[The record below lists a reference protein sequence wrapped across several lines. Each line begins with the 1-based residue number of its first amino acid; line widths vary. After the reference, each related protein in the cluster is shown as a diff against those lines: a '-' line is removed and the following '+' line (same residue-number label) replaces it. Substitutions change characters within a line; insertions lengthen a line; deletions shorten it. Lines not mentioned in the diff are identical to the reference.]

1 MSIMEKLARLGRLS
15 CPVGRLSNGFPD
27 LYAPAS
33 ECGRLGNSYYG

>member
-27 LYAPAS
+27 LYSPVG
-33 ECGRLGNSYYG
+33 EYDRLGIS